1 MLEINNRIKL
11 IQIILFAL
19 KVSQMMMQKLS
30 GEKVRIMILSI
41 VKLSPMEQIMH
52 ITSANDSNP
61 TIFAKG
67 EVYDDEEAERI
78 GDIDDDS
85 SDSKGKSDETDHGN
99 LHQN

>member
-1 MLEINNRIKL
+1 MLEINNRIKM

-52 ITSANDSNP
+52 IASAMKMILIQLFLLKVKYTTMKKP
-61 TIFAKG
+61 KG
-67 EVYDDEEAERI
+67 
-78 GDIDDDS
+78 
-85 SDSKGKSDETDHGN
+85 
-99 LHQN
+99 

>member
-52 ITSANDSNP
+52 ITSAMKMILIQLFLLKVKYTTMKKP
-61 TIFAKG
+61 KG
-67 EVYDDEEAERI
+67 
-78 GDIDDDS
+78 
-85 SDSKGKSDETDHGN
+85 
-99 LHQN
+99 

>member
-19 KVSQMMMQKLS
+19 KVSQIMMQKLS

-52 ITSANDSNP
+52 ITSAMKM
-61 TIFAKG
+61 ILIQLFLLKAK
-67 EVYDDEEAERI
+67 YTTMKKP
-78 GDIDDDS
+78 
-85 SDSKGKSDETDHGN
+85 KG
-99 LHQN
+99 

>member
-41 VKLSPMEQIMH
+41 AKLSPMEQIMH
-52 ITSANDSNP
+52 ITSAMKMILIQLFLLKVKYTTMKKP
-61 TIFAKG
+61 KG
-67 EVYDDEEAERI
+67 
-78 GDIDDDS
+78 
-85 SDSKGKSDETDHGN
+85 
-99 LHQN
+99 

>member
-52 ITSANDSNP
+52 IASAMKMILIQLFLLKVKYTTMKKP
-61 TIFAKG
+61 KG
-67 EVYDDEEAERI
+67 
-78 GDIDDDS
+78 
-85 SDSKGKSDETDHGN
+85 
-99 LHQN
+99 

>member
-52 ITSANDSNP
+52 ITSAIKMILIQLFLLKVKYTTMKKP
-61 TIFAKG
+61 KG
-67 EVYDDEEAERI
+67 
-78 GDIDDDS
+78 
-85 SDSKGKSDETDHGN
+85 
-99 LHQN
+99 